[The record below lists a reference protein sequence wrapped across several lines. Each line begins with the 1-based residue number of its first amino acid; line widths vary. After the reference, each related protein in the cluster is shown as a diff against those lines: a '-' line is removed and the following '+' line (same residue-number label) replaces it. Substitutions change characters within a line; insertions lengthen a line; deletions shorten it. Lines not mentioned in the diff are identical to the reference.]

1 MAAVTK
7 IEKGGNAKKK
17 GENYA
22 RLLIGLVL
30 CPLFVI
36 LHQINGNAIGEVILM
51 RNWFH
56 DKNKKVQELVTMGVK
71 ILLVY

>member
-1 MAAVTK
+1 MAAVTQ
-7 IEKGGNAKKK
+7 IEKGGNAKKN
-17 GENYA
+17 GEND
-22 RLLIGLVL
+22 LLIRLVL

-36 LHQINGNAIGEVILM
+36 LHQINGNAIGEVIFM

-56 DKNKKVQELVTMGVK
+56 DKNKKVQELLTMGAK